1 VKDPTVDSLKR
12 IVVAIDLSIEH
23 ARRCIDIAANLLES
37 TAAEREIVVIS
48 VIKNSDVVDT
58 EGRIDHQK
66 LELAEQAFRNL
77 HEELVVKSGTFT
89 FQRKV
94 RSELIRADDVAD
106 AICDFCKA
114 NDADVVIVGRR
125 GMGFLKGLILGSISE
140 KVVKNAPCSVLVVK

>member
-1 VKDPTVDSLKR
+1 MKDPTVDSLKR

>member
-1 VKDPTVDSLKR
+1 MKDPTVDSLKR

-77 HEELVVKSGTFT
+77 HEELVVKSGTFS